1 MKTNIINSDV
11 KVNNTGQQWHF
22 LRCLFLLGM
31 RSAAYFSCCA
41 SLCRKEQESQQI
53 LGREENSQLAEAEAE
68 KVENKNTVFIPDLQE
83 KSQPAEEDEEKKEEK
98 HVLNTSQPELATTTI
113 TTKKQKIQQ
122 ENSQPNEATL
132 PLEQVHRM
140 ISAEKE
146 IDDAIELIMRTFDD
160 AVDNGLL
167 GDDAEIEQQ
176 LNYLSP
182 KDYILQG
189 VRIKAPYLQEQLPP
203 QEQYRQ
209 RRPRNQRQ
217 RLIVKNPIWIKLNN
231 HKDLKFNSAIASG
244 NEIIFVE
251 IEKLILFSKLFSSEV
266 DEIINNK
273 SCNNWNN
280 KLPR

>member
-1 MKTNIINSDV
+1 M
-11 KVNNTGQQWHF
+11 
-22 LRCLFLLGM
+22 
-31 RSAAYFSCCA
+31 
-41 SLCRKEQESQQI
+41 
-53 LGREENSQLAEAEAE
+53 
-68 KVENKNTVFIPDLQE
+68 
-83 KSQPAEEDEEKKEEK
+83 
-98 HVLNTSQPELATTTI
+98 
-113 TTKKQKIQQ
+113 
-122 ENSQPNEATL
+122 TL
-132 PLEQVHRM
+132 T
-140 ISAEKE
+140 
-146 IDDAIELIMRTFDD
+146 IELIMRTFDD

-167 GDDAEIEQQ
+167 GDDAKIEEQF
-176 LNYLSP
+176 NYLSP

-189 VRIKAPYLQEQLPP
+189 VRIQAPYLQEQLPP

-209 RRPRNQRQ
+209 RRQRNQRQ

-244 NEIIFVE
+244 NEIIFVD